1 MNKAINRPYFL
12 VRNQSGQKR
21 MRICMRFTENTKKT
35 VSETLWKWRK
45 CACSE
50 ALCPPPLPIH
60 DIGIQKMIPWETIYM
75 NDVFNA
81 CFGEK
86 KNMSILRE
94 TSFEMVPFPFS
105 FELTHILLRSAN
117 CTFCIYENQP
127 ADEMYSCLLERDPI
141 FFKIITSAWDFC
153 CVSLFVTH

>member
-1 MNKAINRPYFL
+1 
-12 VRNQSGQKR
+12 
-21 MRICMRFTENTKKT
+21 
-35 VSETLWKWRK
+35 
-45 CACSE
+45 
-50 ALCPPPLPIH
+50 
-60 DIGIQKMIPWETIYM
+60 M

-153 CVSLFVTH
+153 CVSLFDSLGTPTIILSVKYLVF